1 MAAKFSKRD
10 AFIQMVIC
18 IHFFHFRF
26 FFKNFKSHD
35 LETSIIL
42 YSIHFRKV
50 VKIFDKEKPL
60 SNITNFP

>member
-1 MAAKFSKRD
+1 MAFPT
-10 AFIQMVIC
+10 VIFE
-18 IHFFHFRF
+18 HFFHLCTFR
-26 FFKNFKSHD
+26 KNFKTHD